1 MSNKSWKERMRKH
14 WKKELI
20 LLVVMLVLCISLVLD
35 EYKYLQFL
43 LSAGPTGK
51 IVIVLS
57 IIIILWWGPVDMILY
72 IKERI
77 DKYKRE
83 AAEEEEKTE
92 EK

>member
-14 WKKELI
+14 WKKEL
-20 LLVVMLVLCISLVLD
+20 LLFVLNWGLALWVAISFIQDGFTFV
-35 EYKYLQFL
+35 EYTLFE
-43 LSAGPTGK
+43 K
-51 IVIVLS
+51 IVFVLWVMS
-57 IIIILWWGPVDMILY
+57 ILWQVLFIN
-72 IKERI
+72 ISHIRERI

>member
-1 MSNKSWKERMRKH
+1 MKNKGWKERMRKH

-35 EYKYLQFL
+35 EYKNLQFL
-43 LSAGPTGK
+43 LSAGPTEK

-57 IIIILWWGPVDMILY
+57 IIIILWWGPVDIILH